1 MNVHVSIMD
10 ENDIDGV
17 LEVSNLSFSSPWSKS
32 SYEQELSNSLAK
44 YFVAKIDDKVIGF
57 IGTWI
62 IVDESHI
69 TNVAVH
75 PDYRKLGI
83 GSMLIEAM
91 IDYCEEKKCVAYT
104 LEVRSSNEPAISLYK
119 KHGFKIDGI
128 RKEYYQDNKEDAL
141 LMWRRV
147 I

>member
-1 MNVHVSIMD
+1 MNVNVSIMD
-10 ENDIDGV
+10 EKDIDGV
-17 LEVSNLSFSSPWSKS
+17 LEVSNLSFSSPWSRV
-32 SYEQELSNSLAK
+32 SYEQELSNSLAR
-44 YFVAKIDDKVIGF
+44 YFVAKVDDKIVGF

-75 PDYRKLGI
+75 PDYRNLKIASKLI
-83 GSMLIEAM
+83 ESMLN
-91 IDYCEEKKCVAYT
+91 YCKEKNCTAYT
-104 LEVRSSNEPAISLYK
+104 LEVRESNKAAISLYK

-141 LMWRRV
+141 LMWLRE